1 MELKA
6 AVTNE
11 LAVTGR
17 SLTHGSV
24 YASPRLLTDLSDC
37 YFYHT
42 MDIPGFGHVDGE
54 WDLREGIDAYL
65 GNVDVRGKRVLEM
78 GTANGFVCFHM
89 ERQGADV
96 VAYDLS
102 EQQDWD
108 VVPYARDDEAA
119 FRADRKN
126 HIRKLNNA
134 FWLCH
139 RAFKSE
145 SKVVYGDVYSV
156 PEDIGVVD
164 VCTFGSILLHLR
176 DPFLALQRALSL
188 TSDTVIVTDM
198 LGPDAAEGEGER
210 SPPAAMN
217 ERSGAARSTKPF
229 STGSLR
235 RLARRV
241 ATITPVVKDVLADRD
256 RLGRERDDLLLTRDR
271 LLHQQQLAEHTQ
283 FGFAPDWRKCVPR
296 ETWWR
301 LSPGIVNEFLGIL
314 GFEKTEVTYHSQ
326 KHSLGMRRM
335 FTVVGHRTAGRGAFA
350 ARATERRST

>member
-1 MELKA
+1 LKT
-6 AVTNE
+6 AVTDE

-17 SLTHGSV
+17 SLPHGSV
-24 YASPRLLTDLSDC
+24 YASPRVLTDLSDC

-65 GNVDVRGKRVLEM
+65 GSVDVRGKRVLEM

-139 RAFKSE
+139 RALKSE

-176 DPFLALQRALSL
+176 DPFLALQTALRL
-188 TSDTVIVTDM
+188 TKETVIVTDM
-198 LGPDAAEGEGER
+198 LGPDASADDGER
-210 SPPAAMN
+210 SPPAATN
-217 ERSGAARSTKPF
+217 DERSRTARSTTPF
-229 STGSLR
+229 TRGSLR
-235 RLARRV
+235 KIARRV
-241 ATITPVVKDVLADRD
+241 ATITPVVKDLLADRD
-256 RLGRERDDLLLTRDR
+256 RLGRERDELLLTRDR
-271 LLHQQQLAEHTQ
+271 LLHQQQVAERTQ
-283 FGFAPDWRKCVPR
+283 LTFAPDWRRCEPR
-296 ETWWR
+296 ETWWH
-301 LSPGIVNEFLGIL
+301 LSPGIVIEFLGVL
-314 GFEKTEVTYHSQ
+314 GFEETELSYHSQ

-335 FTVVGHRTAGRGAFA
+335 FTVVGHRTAGRGAFEA
-350 ARATERRST
+350 AATERRSM